1 MRPAERLDMADL
13 SFLEQRLDA
22 STWPIAAGDLAVLLL
37 FFLAGVLQHRT
48 ILALKIAPIIYVDAA
63 WPFVLGW
70 LVCAPLVGAYS
81 PGGGS
86 APNSSIPLAIR
97 SWIPAV
103 VVGLVARVV
112 AVPASGFDP
121 IFAAVVLVGGAL
133 VLSFWRGLYFVFR

>member
-1 MRPAERLDMADL
+1 MADP

-48 ILALKIAPIIYVDAA
+48 ILALKIAPMIYVDAA

-97 SWIPAV
+97 SWIPAAL
-103 VVGLVARVV
+103 VGLVVRVV
-112 AVPASGFDP
+112 AVPNAGAAP
-121 IFAAVVLVGGAL
+121 VFAGIMVVGGSVVLAA
-133 VLSFWRGLYFVFR
+133 WRGLYFLLR

>member
-1 MRPAERLDMADL
+1 MADP

-22 STWPIAAGDLAVLLL
+22 STWPLVVGDLAVLLL
-37 FFLAGVLQHRT
+37 FFLAGVLRHHT
-48 ILALKIAPIIYVDAA
+48 VPALKIAPMIYVDAA

-121 IFAAVVLVGGAL
+121 IFAVVMLVGGAL
-133 VLSFWRGLYFVFR
+133 VLSFWRGFYFLAR